1 MSDTFS
7 QAKAIIADDEANA
20 MDQMKS
26 GILSAWP
33 ELNICGEAVNG
44 IEAKQMIETMR
55 PDVAFLDIKMPGLSG
70 MQVARETTG
79 ICRIVFITAYDQ
91 YAIDAFE
98 NAAID
103 YILKPATVER
113 LDKTVQRIKAQIDD
127 ASPIVDMSAMIE
139 QLRSEINNG
148 NAPGYLKWIKAKV
161 NNTVRLIPVEKVYFF
176 KASNRYTIVMTKK
189 KQEVLIKKSITELAD
204 ELDPDI
210 FFRIHRGTIVNANYI
225 DKISTSPTGRGQIRL
240 IDRPEIFTVSR
251 SYVHLFKQ
259 M

>member
-1 MSDTFS
+1 MPDTIS
-7 QAKAIIADDEANA
+7 ETRAIIADDEANA
-20 MDQMKS
+20 LDQMKS
-26 GILSAWP
+26 RILSAWP
-33 ELNICGEAVNG
+33 GLNICGEAVNG

-70 MQVARETTG
+70 IQVARKTAG
-79 ICRIVFITAYDQ
+79 ICRVVFITAYDQ

-113 LDKTVQRIKAQIDD
+113 LDKTVQRIKAQIAD
-127 ASPIVDMSAMIE
+127 ASPILDISEIIE
-139 QLRSEINNG
+139 QLRSEMNSG
-148 NAPGYLKWIKAKV
+148 KPAGYLKWIKAKV
-161 NNTVRLIPVEKVYFF
+161 NSAVRLIPVDKIYFF
-176 KASNRYTIVMTKK
+176 MASNRYTIVMTKK
-189 KQEVLIKKSITELAD
+189 KQEVLIKKSISELAE

-240 IDRPEIFTVSR
+240 IDRPEVFTVSR
-251 SYVHLFKQ
+251 SYVHMFKQ